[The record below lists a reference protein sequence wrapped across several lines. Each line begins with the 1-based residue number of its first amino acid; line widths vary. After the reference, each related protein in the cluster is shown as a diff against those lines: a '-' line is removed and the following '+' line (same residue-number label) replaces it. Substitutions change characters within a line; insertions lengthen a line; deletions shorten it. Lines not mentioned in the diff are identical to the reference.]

1 MHIATHAES
10 SPDKIALRM
19 VGSGAT
25 LSYCELNDRS
35 NQIAHYFRS
44 IGLQPGDAVAIMME
58 NNLHFFVLC
67 WGAQRAGLQYTA
79 ASSRLTVGE
88 LEYIVNDCGAKAF
101 ITSSEKREIAAEVR
115 PLLTDVVCLMVDGTA
130 DGYESLESAVAAM
143 PAGPI
148 ADECEGGDMLYSSG
162 TTGRPKGVKQ
172 KLSLAPMG
180 SPIALVSLMQALYA
194 FNAETVY
201 VSPAP
206 FYHAAP
212 LRYIMNTL
220 RLGGTVVALE
230 HFDPEVLLQT
240 IDTHSVTHGQFV
252 PTMFV
257 RMLKLDEA
265 IRAKYDVS
273 SLKVAIHAAAPCP
286 IPIKEQMI
294 DWWGPVIYEY
304 YAGTEGN
311 GFCAISSAEWLTKK
325 GSVGRPLLGQLHICD
340 DEGAEL
346 PTGEPGTI
354 FFGGTAPFEYH
365 NDPEKTAS
373 SRHPQGWSTLGDI
386 GYVDADGY
394 LFLTDRKANM
404 IISGGVNIYPQEAEN
419 VLTMHP
425 LVADVAVFG
434 VPNEEFGEEV
444 KAVVQPVNWD
454 DVSTDEKR
462 RTLELQLIAFCK
474 EQLAGLK
481 CPRSIDFEA
490 ELPRHPTG
498 KLYKRLLRDRYWVGR
513 ASKLV

>member
-1 MHIATHAES
+1 VHIATHAETN
-10 SPDKIALRM
+10 PDKVAITM
-19 VGSGAT
+19 VGSGASMT
-25 LSYCELNDRS
+25 YRELNDRS
-35 NQIAHYFRS
+35 NQIANLFRS
-44 IGLQPGDAVAIMME
+44 LGLKPGDAVALMME
-58 NNLHFFVLC
+58 NNLHFFAIC

-88 LEYIVNDCGAKAF
+88 LEYIVNDCGAKVF
-101 ITSSEKREIAAEVR
+101 VTSNEKRDVAGEVR
-115 PLLTDVVCLMVDGTA
+115 PLITNAACFMVDGSA
-130 DGYESLESAVAAM
+130 EGYESFEAAVAAQ
-143 PAGPI
+143 PTTPI
-148 ADECEGGDMLYSSG
+148 NDECEGGDMLYSSG
-162 TTGRPKGVKQ
+162 TTGRPKGVKT

-180 SPIALVSLMQALYA
+180 TPIALVGLMQMLYQFDA
-194 FNAETVY
+194 GSVY

-212 LRYIMNTL
+212 LRYIMNSL
-220 RLGGTVVALE
+220 RLGASVVALE
-230 HFDPEVLLQT
+230 HFDPEALLKA
-240 IDTHSVTHGQFV
+240 IDTYGVTHGQFV

-257 RMLKLDEA
+257 RMLKLDA
-265 IRAKYDVS
+265 DVRNRYNVS

-294 DWWGPVIYEY
+294 AWWGEKIYEY

-311 GFCAISSAEWLTKK
+311 GFCAINSAEWLERK
-325 GSVGRPLLGQLHICD
+325 GSVGKALLGEIHICD
-340 DEGAEL
+340 EEGNEL
-346 PTGEPGTI
+346 PTGEAGTI

-373 SRHPQGWSTLGDI
+373 SRHLKGWSTLGDI
-386 GYVDADGY
+386 GYVDDGGY

-444 KAVVQPVNWD
+444 KAVVQPVNWS
-454 DVSTDEKR
+454 DVDTDEKKR
-462 RTLELQLIAFCK
+462 ALELALIAFCK
-474 EQLAGLK
+474 EQLTGLK

>member
-1 MHIATHAES
+1 VHIASHAETT
-10 SPDKIALRM
+10 PDKIALRM
-19 VGSGAT
+19 FGSGVELT
-25 LSYCELNDRS
+25 YRELNDRS
-35 NQIAHYFRS
+35 NQVAQLFRS
-44 IGLQPGDAVAIMME
+44 LGLRPGDPVALMME
-58 NNLHFFVLC
+58 NHPLFFVIC

-88 LEYIVNDCGAKAF
+88 LEYILNDCGAKVF
-101 ITSSEKREIAAEVR
+101 ITTNEKREIAAEVR
-115 PLLTDVVCLMVDGTA
+115 PLLHDVRCFMIDGVA
-130 DGYESLESAVAAM
+130 DGFDSLESALDAM
-143 PAGPI
+143 PSSPI
-148 ADECEGGDMLYSSG
+148 DDECEGGDMLYSSG

-180 SPIALVSLMQALYA
+180 TPQALVGLMQFLYG
-194 FNAETVY
+194 FDETTRY

-212 LRYIMNTL
+212 LRYVMNTL

-230 HFDPEVLLQT
+230 HFDPEHLLQA
-240 IDTHSVTHGQFV
+240 IDTHKITHGQFV

-257 RMLKLDEA
+257 RMLKLDESV
-265 IRAKYDVS
+265 RLGYDVS
-273 SLKVAIHAAAPCP
+273 SLKVTIHAAAPCP

-294 DWWGPVIYEY
+294 SWWGPKIFEY

-311 GFCAISSAEWLTKK
+311 GFCAITSEEWLAKK
-325 GSVGRPLLGQLHICD
+325 GSVGKPLLGELHICD
-340 DEGAEL
+340 EDGTEQ

-373 SRHPQGWSTLGDI
+373 SRHPNGWTTLGDI

-425 LVADVAVFG
+425 KVGDVAVFG
-434 VPNEEFGEEV
+434 VPNEDFGEEV
-444 KAVVQPVNWD
+444 KAVVQPVNWS
-454 DVSTDEKR
+454 DVDTDKKKR
-462 RTLELQLIAFCK
+462 ALELELIAFCK

-481 CPRSIDFEA
+481 CPRTIDFEA

-498 KLYKRLLRDRYWVGR
+498 KLYKRLLRDRYWEGR

>member
-1 MHIATHAES
+1 MHIATHAAN

-19 VGSGAT
+19 VGSGKT
-25 LSYCELNDRS
+25 LTFQDLNGQS
-35 NQIAHYFRS
+35 NQVAHYFRS
-44 IGLQPGDAVAIMME
+44 VGLQPGDAVAIMME
-58 NNLHFFVLC
+58 NNVAFFVLC

-88 LEYIVNDCGAKAF
+88 LEYIVKDCGAKVF
-101 ITSSEKREIAAEVR
+101 VTSSEKREIAVEVR
-115 PLLTDVVCLMVDGTA
+115 PLLASVRCLMVDGTVE
-130 DGYESLESAVAAM
+130 GYESLESAVA
-143 PAGPI
+143 PFPIEPI

-180 SPIALVSLMQALYA
+180 SPVALVSLMQALYG
-194 FNAETVY
+194 FDENTVY
-201 VSPAP
+201 ISPAP

-230 HFDPEVLLQT
+230 HFDPEVLLRT
-240 IDTHSVTHGQFV
+240 IETYRVTHGQFV

-257 RMLKLDEA
+257 RLLKLDEKT
-265 IRAKYDVS
+265 RSQFDVS

-286 IPIKEQMI
+286 IPIKQQMI
-294 DWWGPVIYEY
+294 AWWGQVIFEY

-311 GFCAISSAEWLTKK
+311 GFCAISSAEWLKK
-325 GSVGRPLLGQLHICD
+325 PGSVGRPLLGELHICD
-340 DEGAEL
+340 EAGEEL
-346 PTGEPGTI
+346 AVGEPGTI
-354 FFGGTAPFEYH
+354 YFGGTAPFEYH

-373 SRHPQGWSTLGDI
+373 SRHPKGWSTLGDI
-386 GYVDADGY
+386 GYVDEDGY

-419 VLTMHP
+419 ILTMHP

-444 KAVVQPVNWD
+444 KAVVQPVRWQ
-454 DVSTDEKR
+454 DVDSEEKQ
-462 RTLELQLIAFCK
+462 RTVERELIAFCK
-474 EQLAGLK
+474 EQLAGFK
-481 CPRSIDFEA
+481 CPRSVDFAA

-498 KLYKRLLRDRYWVGR
+498 KLYKRLLRDRYWEGR
-513 ASKLV
+513 SSKLV